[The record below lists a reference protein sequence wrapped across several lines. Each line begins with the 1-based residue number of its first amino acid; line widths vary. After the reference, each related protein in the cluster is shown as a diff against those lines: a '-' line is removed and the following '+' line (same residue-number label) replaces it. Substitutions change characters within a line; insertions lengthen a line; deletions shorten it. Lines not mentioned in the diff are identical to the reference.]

1 MIGQTISHY
10 RIVEKLGGGG
20 MGVVYKAEDTDLGR
34 FVALKFL
41 PDEVAG
47 DAQALER
54 FRREARAAS
63 ALNRPNICTIYE
75 IGKSGQQSFIAMEF
89 LDGETLKHTIAKGAM
104 DSETVLSLAIE
115 IADALNAAHAKG
127 VIHRDIKP
135 ANIFV
140 TAAGHAKILDFGVAK
155 LAAGGD
161 TQAAMLAQAT
171 ADSAEKLTSP
181 GTAVGTIAYMSP
193 EQVRGKE
200 LDARTDLF
208 SFGIVLYE
216 MVTGKLPFLG
226 ETSGVVL
233 ESILNRTPT
242 AAVRLNPEVNVELE
256 RIIDKALEKD
266 RQIRYQHAADLL
278 ADLKRL
284 MRQTE
289 SRTAVVTREPQKK
302 PVWRAGMMVAMIAA
316 GAVVVALVAG
326 AVWYWRGGRSAQ
338 IDSIAVLPFNNE
350 SGDAGNDY
358 VSDGITE
365 SLIDSLTRVPDL
377 KVKSRNSVFH
387 YKGKDKDVDVQK
399 AGNALGV
406 TALVTGR
413 VRPHGDTIEVS
424 AELTKVRDNTEIW
437 GQHYSGKSTEIITLE
452 EQIAGDLAARLRSGM
467 SSSEKQQVTRQGTQ
481 NPEAYEL
488 YTKGRSVWMK
498 RTPTD
503 VNAAIAYFDQAVEK
517 DPNYALAYS
526 ALADAYSTLPAY
538 GGLAS
543 EAFPKANA
551 AARKALELDPTLA
564 SPHSVLAADEMEY
577 DWDFAGGE
585 AEYKKAFELD
595 PNDAQAHMWY
605 AEDLVWL
612 GRTDEGLAEDDRAH
626 LLDPL
631 SPIISQD
638 VGQFRIWARKYD
650 EGIAICRKYA
660 DENPMFAQVHYCL
673 LVGYWLKGMY
683 PEALEEYKKF
693 AELSGDPNEMAIAS
707 AMDTAFRQGGWK
719 AALTAAIQVRQAQR
733 KQGNSS
739 AYGIA
744 TLYAGLGDR
753 DQAFQWLNVAYKERD
768 LGMERLK
775 SDPLL
780 DPLRS
785 DPRLGE
791 LMKKVGLP

>member
-41 PDEVAG
+41 PDDVAG
-47 DAQALER
+47 DPQALER

-63 ALNRPNICTIYE
+63 ALNHPNICTIYE
-75 IGKSGQQSFIAMEF
+75 IGKSGHQSFIAMEF
-89 LDGETLKHTIAKGAM
+89 LDGETLKHRIADGPM
-104 DSETVLSLAIE
+104 DSETVVSLAIE
-115 IADALNAAHAKG
+115 VSEALNAAHAKG

-155 LAAGGD
+155 LATGGD
-161 TQAAMLAQAT
+161 THAAMMSQAT
-171 ADSAEKLTSP
+171 ADSAEKLTNP

-193 EQVRGKE
+193 EQVRGRE

-216 MVTGKLPFLG
+216 MVTGALPFRG

-266 RQIRYQHAADLL
+266 RHIRYQHSADLL

-284 MRQTE
+284 RRQTE
-289 SRTAVVTREPQKK
+289 SRTAVVVREPEKK
-302 PVWRAGMMVAMIAA
+302 FARRVPMIAT
-316 GAVVVALVAG
+316 GAALTALVVAA
-326 AVWYWRGGRSAQ
+326 WYWHASRSTQ
-338 IDSIAVLPFNNE
+338 IDSIAVLPFNDV
-350 SGDAGNDY
+350 SGDASNDY

-365 SLIDSLTRVPDL
+365 SLIASLTRVPDL

-387 YKGKDKDVDVQK
+387 YKGKDVDVQK
-399 AGNALGV
+399 AGNELGV
-406 TALVTGR
+406 AALVSGR
-413 VRPHGDTIEVS
+413 VRRNGDTIEVS
-424 AELTKVRDNTEIW
+424 AELSNVRDNTEIW
-437 GQHYSGKSTEIITLE
+437 GQHYSSRSTEIITLE
-452 EQIAGDLAARLRSGM
+452 QQIAGDLAARLRSGM

-488 YTKGRSVWMK
+488 YTKGRSAWMK

-503 VNAAIAYFDQAVEK
+503 VNAAIAYFNEAVAK

-585 AEYKKAFELD
+585 AEYKRAFELD

-612 GRTDEGLAEDDRAH
+612 GRTEEGLAEDDRAH

-660 DENPMFAQVHYCL
+660 HENPMFAQAHYCL

-683 PEALEEYKKF
+683 PETLEEYKKF
-693 AELSGDPNEMAIAS
+693 AELSGDPNEMAVAT
-707 AMDTAFRQGGWK
+707 AMDLGFRKGGWK
-719 AALTAAIQVRQAQR
+719 AALTSAIQVRQAQR
-733 KQGNSS
+733 QGNSS
-739 AYGIA
+739 AYTIA
-744 TLYAGLGDR
+744 TLYAGLEDK
-753 DQAFQWLNVAYKERD
+753 DTAFQWLNVAYKERD

-775 SDPLL
+775 TDPML

-785 DPRLGE
+785 DPRLAE
-791 LMKKVGLP
+791 LIKKVGLP